1 MPQRAFEDLA
11 LPGGPYEAADPP
23 LMPLA
28 KGALYTLISGAPPD
42 ALGKGGGV
50 EALRLGAV

>member
-1 MPQRAFEDLA
+1 VPQRAFEDLA

-28 KGALYTLISGAPPD
+28 KGALYTLISGGTPD